1 MVTKPLKEIQNF
13 YLSGSKLNFELVFF
27 IIIFLNSLIEYAFRE
42 KKTIPVDIKPI
53 KSCQHKDVAKFIK
66 EVINN
71 YRT

>member
-42 KKTIPVDIKPI
+42 RKTIPVDIKRI